1 MELSKSKKDMQTKER
16 DYMKK
21 AVLAAF
27 ITLILGVVGM
37 VIGYEFLGGFA
48 EFGCIIAVSVMGA
61 FIILFNEKRNK

>member
-1 MELSKSKKDMQTKER
+1 
-16 DYMKK
+16 MKK

-37 VIGYEFLGGFA
+37 VIGLEFLGGFA

-61 FIILFNEKRNK
+61 FIIFFNEKRNK

>member
-1 MELSKSKKDMQTKER
+1 MELSKSKKDMQKKKR
-16 DYMKK
+16 DFMKK